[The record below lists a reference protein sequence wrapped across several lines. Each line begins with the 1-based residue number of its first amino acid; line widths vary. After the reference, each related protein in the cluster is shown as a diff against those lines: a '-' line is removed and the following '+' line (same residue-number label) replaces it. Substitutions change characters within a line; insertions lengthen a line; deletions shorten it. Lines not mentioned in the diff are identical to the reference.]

1 MSFAKAVQVLADA
14 NAEFVII
21 GGWSAI
27 LLGSAHVTEDLDLCF
42 SVTKENCKRIADALA
57 PFHPHLRDLPK
68 DLPFVWDEKTLR
80 NGSMF
85 TLSTDL
91 GAIDLLAEV
100 SGLGTFDEV
109 KTSAMRIEAFDREVW
124 TLDLKG
130 LIKAK
135 RAAGRE
141 KDLRVLP
148 ELESLLEAA
157 PEGED
162 ADEPD

>member
-1 MSFAKAVQVLADA
+1 MSFARAVQVLADA

-57 PFHPHLRDLPK
+57 PFHPRLRDLPK

-100 SGLGTFDEV
+100 SGLGTFDQV
-109 KTSAMRIEAFDREVW
+109 KKNAVRIEAFDREVW

-157 PEGED
+157 PEDED
-162 ADEPD
+162 ASEL